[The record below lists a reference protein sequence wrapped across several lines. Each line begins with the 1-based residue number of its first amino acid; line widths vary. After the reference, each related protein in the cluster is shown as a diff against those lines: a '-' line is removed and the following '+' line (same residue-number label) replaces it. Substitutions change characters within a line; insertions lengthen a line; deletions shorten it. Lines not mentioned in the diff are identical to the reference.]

1 MFHLL
6 AYNAA
11 LGVNAADTALAGV
24 ADPIFSRRGTNNNFI
39 FTQRYRILGA
49 FYHAAS
55 ATRARLNS
63 PTLNAIG
70 RMQVWPVERSATI
83 PDDPGW
89 LDVRPYPVDIPQN
102 EEVGVEGSNDLG
114 AATEQSQMF
123 LWVAPPSHDLNLP
136 RGQQRLIVR
145 ATGAVAGVAQS
156 WSGLG
161 NIVFAENLRGGWY
174 TLLGAQC
181 FDAGTLALR
190 FIFPAAQFGAGSNLR
205 PGILCQEA
213 IGNKP
218 LPANMG
224 GFGAMGRFHS
234 FEPPQIEIFAN
245 ATAASAQEIRLDLVY
260 HGDGMPAGM

>member
-6 AYNAA
+6 AYTGA
-11 LGVNAADTALAGV
+11 LGVNAADTALGGV
-24 ADPIFSRRGTNNNFI
+24 ADPVFSRRGTANNFI
-39 FTQRYRILGA
+39 FTGNYDILGA

-70 RMQVWPVERSATI
+70 RMQLWPVERSATI

-89 LDVRPYPVDIPQN
+89 MDWRSFPVAIPQN
-102 EEVGVEGSNDLG
+102 EEIGVEGSNDLG
-114 AATEQSQMF
+114 AATENSQCF
-123 LWVAPPSHDLNLP
+123 LWVAPKSHSMNLP
-136 RGQQRLIVR
+136 RGRQRLTVR

-156 WSGLG
+156 WSSLG
-161 NIVFAENLRGGWY
+161 NLTFAENLRGGWY

-190 FIFPAAQFGAGSNLR
+190 FIFPAGQMAGGTNLR

-224 GFGAMGRFHS
+224 GFGPMGNFNS

-245 ATAASAQEIRLDLVY
+245 ATAASVQEIRLDLAY
-260 HGDGMPAGM
+260 HGENYGGGF